1 MELSMK
7 KLIRNND
14 YQICGSILKKKC
26 RLVSVLCLALISLAG
41 VQAGGE
47 ELTLEKALNIAF
59 QNSPAIRQASLQL
72 EVNRR
77 NLWAEQAGLKSQF
90 SLSITPYRTSS
101 NRVFSELTSSYNTQT
116 LSRTA
121 AAFTIRQPIK
131 WTDAELRITDQFN
144 WQESSSTFTGGVK
157 ESTFSNSL
165 TVNLSQPLFTYNR
178 TKMLIKELELS
189 LENAQLAY
197 AIQKLQ
203 IERQVTQQF
212 LNLYYSRMSIQ
223 ISQEE
228 YKNAMESLEIIQSKV
243 EAGITAP
250 EEFYQ
255 ADITKDNSLA
265 SLEDKRM
272 QHQNSLDAFKILLGL
287 EVEDMIDVSAD
298 IQKKIVEVDLEKAIA
313 HGLENRME
321 LRQMDIEIQNAMHD
335 LIVTGAVNEFK
346 ASLNLSFGL
355 TGTNPQFPNI
365 YDSPNTDRL
374 IALTLDIPL
383 FDWGQKKH
391 LLAATQAQVDTVKL
405 SADEER
411 KSIKSE
417 IREAYRNLMNQ
428 KRQIEIA
435 EKSIKNAELTY
446 AINLERYRMGDL
458 SSKDLQ
464 FYQLQLSQ
472 QKLNLVQALI
482 SNKLALLDLKIRTL
496 WDFETNRSILDELKD
511 ISKQED

>member
-7 KLIRNND
+7 KSIRNNLN
-14 YQICGSILKKKC
+14 QTCGSILEKKRK
-26 RLVSVLCLALISLAG
+26 LVSVLCLAFILGAG
-41 VQAGGE
+41 VLVSGE
-47 ELTLEKALNIAF
+47 ELTLEMALNIAF

-72 EVNRR
+72 EISER
-77 NLWAEQAGLKSQF
+77 NLWAQQAGLKSRF
-90 SLSITPYRTSS
+90 SLSVTPYRTSS
-101 NRVFSELTSSYNTQT
+101 NRVFSELTSSYNTQDLT
-116 LSRTA
+116 RSS

-131 WTDAELRITDQFN
+131 WTDAELRVTDQFN
-144 WQESSSTFTGGVK
+144 WQESSSTFTGGMK

-165 TVNLSQPLFTYNR
+165 TVTFSQPLFTYNR
-178 TKMLIKELELS
+178 TKMEIKELELS
-189 LENAQLAY
+189 LENTQLAY

-228 YKNAMESLEIIQSKV
+228 YKNATESLDIIQDKV
-243 EAGITAP
+243 DAGISAP
-250 EEFYQ
+250 EELYQ

-265 SLEDKRM
+265 SLENKLI
-272 QHQNSLDAFKILLGL
+272 QHESSLDAFKILLGMEL
-287 EVEDMIDVSAD
+287 EDLIDVSAD
-298 IQKKIVEVDLEKAIA
+298 IQKKIVEVELEKAIA

-321 LRQMDIEIQNAMHD
+321 LRQMDIEIQRAMHD
-335 LIVTGAVNEFK
+335 LIVAGAENEFM
-346 ASLNLSFGL
+346 AALNLSFGL
-355 TGTNPQFPNI
+355 TGTDPQFASI
-365 YDSPNTDRL
+365 YGSPNTDRL

-391 LLAATQAQVDTVKL
+391 HLAATRAQIDTVKL
-405 SADEER
+405 SAEEEI

-446 AINLERYRMGDL
+446 AINLERYRNGDL

-472 QKLNLVQALI
+472 QRLSLVQALI
-482 SNKLALLDLKIRTL
+482 NNKLALLDLKIRTL
-496 WDFETNRSILDELKD
+496 WDFENNRSVLDELED

>member
-1 MELSMK
+1 MK
-7 KLIRNND
+7 KSIRNNLSQTGD
-14 YQICGSILKKKC
+14 SILKKKR
-26 RLVSVLCLALISLAG
+26 RLISVLCLALILGAG
-41 VQAGGE
+41 VLAGGE
-47 ELTLEKALNIAF
+47 ELTLEMALNIAF

-72 EVNRR
+72 EVSER
-77 NLWAEQAGLKSQF
+77 NLWAQQAGLKSQF
-90 SLSITPYRTSS
+90 SLSVTPYRTSS

-116 LSRTA
+116 QTRSSS
-121 AAFTIRQPIK
+121 AFTIRQPIK
-131 WTDAELRITDQFN
+131 WTDAELRVTDQFS
-144 WQESSSTFTGGVK
+144 WQEASSSFAGGEK
-157 ESTFSNSL
+157 QTAFSNSL
-165 TVNLSQPLFTYNR
+165 TVSLSQPLFTYNR
-178 TKMLIKELELS
+178 TKMQIRELELS
-189 LENAQLAY
+189 LENTKLAY

-228 YKNAMESLEIIQSKV
+228 YKNAMESLNIIQDKV
-243 EAGITAP
+243 DAGISAP
-250 EEFYQ
+250 EELYQ

-265 SLEDKRM
+265 SLENKLM
-272 QHQNSLDAFKILLGL
+272 QHENSLDAFKILLGL
-287 EVEDMIDVSAD
+287 ELEDLIDVSAD
-298 IQKKIVEVDLEKAIA
+298 IQKTIVEVDLEKAIA

-321 LRQMDIEIQNAMHD
+321 LRQMDIEIQRAMHD
-335 LIVTGAVNEFK
+335 LIVAGAENEFE

-355 TGTNPQFPNI
+355 TGTDPQFANI
-365 YDSPNTDRL
+365 YGSPNTDRL

-391 LLAATQAQVDTVKL
+391 HLAATRAQIETVKL
-405 SADEER
+405 SAEEEI
-411 KSIKSE
+411 KSIKTE

-446 AINLERYRMGDL
+446 AINLERYRTGDL

-472 QKLNLVQALI
+472 QKLSLVQALI
-482 SNKLALLDLKIRTL
+482 NNKVALLDLKIRTL
-496 WDFETNRSILDELKD
+496 WDFENNRSVLDDLKD

>member
-1 MELSMK
+1 MK
-7 KLIRNND
+7 KSIRNNLSQTGD
-14 YQICGSILKKKC
+14 SILKKKR
-26 RLVSVLCLALISLAG
+26 RLISVLCLALILGAG
-41 VQAGGE
+41 VLAGGE
-47 ELTLEKALNIAF
+47 ELTLEMALNIAF

-72 EVNRR
+72 EVSER
-77 NLWAEQAGLKSQF
+77 NLWAQQAGLKSQF
-90 SLSITPYRTSS
+90 SLSVTPYRTSS

-116 LSRTA
+116 QTRSSS
-121 AAFTIRQPIK
+121 AFTIRQPIK
-131 WTDAELRITDQFN
+131 WTDAELRVTDQFS
-144 WQESSSTFTGGVK
+144 WQEASSSFAGGEK
-157 ESTFSNSL
+157 QTAFSNSL
-165 TVNLSQPLFTYNR
+165 TVSLSQPLFTYNR
-178 TKMLIKELELS
+178 TKMQIRELELS
-189 LENAQLAY
+189 LENTKLAY

-228 YKNAMESLEIIQSKV
+228 YKNAMESLNIIQDKV
-243 EAGITAP
+243 DAGISAP
-250 EEFYQ
+250 EELYQ

-265 SLEDKRM
+265 SLENKLM
-272 QHQNSLDAFKILLGL
+272 QHENSLDAFKILLGL
-287 EVEDMIDVSAD
+287 ELEDLIDVSAD
-298 IQKKIVEVDLEKAIA
+298 IQKTIVEVDLEKAIA

-321 LRQMDIEIQNAMHD
+321 LRQMDIEIQRAMHD
-335 LIVTGAVNEFK
+335 LIVAGAENEFE

-355 TGTNPQFPNI
+355 TGTDPQFANI
-365 YDSPNTDRL
+365 YGSPNTDRL

-391 LLAATQAQVDTVKL
+391 HLAATRAQIETVKL
-405 SADEER
+405 SAEEEI
-411 KSIKSE
+411 KSIKTE

-446 AINLERYRMGDL
+446 AINLERYRNGDL

-472 QKLNLVQALI
+472 QKLSLVQALI
-482 SNKLALLDLKIRTL
+482 NNKVALLDLKIRTL
-496 WDFETNRSILDELKD
+496 WDFENNRSVLDDLKD

>member
-1 MELSMK
+1 MK
-7 KLIRNND
+7 KSIRNN
-14 YQICGSILKKKC
+14 YHQTCASILRKKR
-26 RLVSVLCLALISLAG
+26 RLVPALCLALISVAG
-41 VQAGGE
+41 VLAGGE
-47 ELTLEKALNIAF
+47 ELTLEGALNIAF
-59 QNSPAIRQASLQL
+59 QNSPDMRQASLQL
-72 EVNRR
+72 EVNQR

-90 SLSITPYRTSS
+90 SLSVTPYLTSS

-116 LSRTA
+116 LTRTST
-121 AAFTIRQPIK
+121 AFTIRQPIK

-144 WQESSSTFTGGVK
+144 WQESTSSFAGGEK
-157 ESTFSNSL
+157 QSAFSNSL
-165 TVNLSQPLFTYNR
+165 TVSLSQPLFTYNQ
-178 TKMLIKELELS
+178 TKMQIKELELA

-212 LNLYYSRMSIQ
+212 LNLYYSRRSIQ

-228 YKNAMESLEIIQSKV
+228 YKNAMESLDIIRSKV

-265 SLEDKRM
+265 TLEDKRM
-272 QHQNSLDAFKILLGL
+272 QHQNSLDTFKILLGL
-287 EVEDMIDVSAD
+287 EVEDLIDVSAD
-298 IQKKIVEVDLEKAIA
+298 IQKKIVEVDLDKAIS

-321 LRQMDIEIQNAMHD
+321 LRQMGIEIQNALHD
-335 LIVTGAVNEFK
+335 LIVTGAVNEFRG
-346 ASLNLSFGL
+346 SLNLSFGL
-355 TGTNPQFPNI
+355 TGTNPQFAGL
-365 YDSPNTDRL
+365 YDSPNSDRL

-391 LLAATQAQVDTVKL
+391 LMAATQAQVDTVKL
-405 SADEER
+405 SAEEER

-417 IREAYRNLMNQ
+417 IREAYRNLLNQ

-446 AINLERYRMGDL
+446 AINLERYRNGDL

-464 FYQLQLSQ
+464 FYQIQLSQ
-472 QKLNLVQALI
+472 QKLSLVQALI

-496 WDFETNRSILDELKD
+496 WDFETNRSILDDIVEL
-511 ISKQED
+511 SKQED